1 MKEYGM
7 YKPTYFNEDYTKI
20 KTLQECFVYLKMNRD
35 FYDQQTK
42 DWLHLVLHDW
52 EGCQSIE
59 EALSQS
65 IKDLDREKLVYFTF
79 NMFLNNIQKAF
90 QSTDRIQDA
99 VTNLKLYDDCWRID
113 NQIPASH

>member
-42 DWLHLVLHDW
+42 DWLHLVLHD
-52 EGCQSIE
+52 
-59 EALSQS
+59 
-65 IKDLDREKLVYFTF
+65 
-79 NMFLNNIQKAF
+79 
-90 QSTDRIQDA
+90 
-99 VTNLKLYDDCWRID
+99 
-113 NQIPASH
+113 